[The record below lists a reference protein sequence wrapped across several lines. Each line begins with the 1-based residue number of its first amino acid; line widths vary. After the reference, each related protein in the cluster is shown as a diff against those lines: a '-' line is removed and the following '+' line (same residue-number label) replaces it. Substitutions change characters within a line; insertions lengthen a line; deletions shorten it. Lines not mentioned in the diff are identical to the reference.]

1 MERSLTFTLGCH
13 DGLPIFIGYFPTA
26 IAFGLVCR
34 DLGLRAWQAI
44 LFSVSNFAGS
54 GQFLAASL
62 MGSGALLAE
71 LVISVWLINMRY
83 VFMGAEL
90 ARKLDPHLKGW
101 QRPLI
106 AFGTTD
112 EVFSVAVLNPS
123 PLPAPYLFGLQATS
137 YLGWVGGT
145 AVGFLIGMVL
155 PPLLQLAVGV
165 TLYALF
171 TVLLTQQVRQK
182 GVIALA
188 IAALSATLHTVLT
201 GIVGVPVGW
210 SFVISMLSATFVG
223 AWIVD
228 EEVGR

>member
-1 MERSLTFTLGCH
+1 MERPLTFTQGCR

-34 DLGLRAWQAI
+34 DLGLRSWQAI

-71 LVISVWLINMRY
+71 LFISVLLINMRY
-83 VFMGAEL
+83 LFMGAEL
-90 ARKLDPHLKGW
+90 SRKLDANLAAW

-123 PLPAPYLFGLQATS
+123 PLPGSYLFALEGTS
-137 YLGWVGGT
+137 FLGWVSGT
-145 AVGFLIGMVL
+145 ATGVLIGTIL
-155 PPLLQLAVGV
+155 PLRLQLAVGV

-182 GVIALA
+182 GVMALA
-188 IAALSATLHTVLT
+188 IAAFSAAIHTILT
-201 GIVGVPVGW
+201 GILSLPVGW
-210 SFVISMLSATFVG
+210 SFVISMLSAAFIG
-223 AWIVD
+223 ALIID
-228 EEVGR
+228 EETIG

>member
-1 MERSLTFTLGCH
+1 MERPLTFTQGCR

-34 DLGLRAWQAI
+34 DLGLRSWQAI

-71 LVISVWLINMRY
+71 LFISVLLINMRY
-83 VFMGAEL
+83 MFMGAEL
-90 ARKLDPHLKGW
+90 SRKLDPALAGW

-106 AFGTTD
+106 AFATTD

-123 PLPAPYLFGLQATS
+123 PLPAPYLFGLEGIS

-145 AVGFLIGMVL
+145 ATGFLIGMIL

-171 TVLLTQQVRQK
+171 SILLTQQVRQK
-182 GVIALA
+182 GVVALA
-188 IAALSATLHTVLT
+188 LAALSAAIHTLLTVLLA
-201 GIVGVPVGW
+201 VPVGW
-210 SFVISMLSATFVG
+210 SFVISMLSAAFIG
-223 AWIVD
+223 ALVID
-228 EEVGR
+228 EEAV

>member
-34 DLGLRAWQAI
+34 DLGLRTWQAI

-71 LVISVWLINMRY
+71 LFISVLLINMRY
-83 VFMGAEL
+83 MFMGAEL
-90 ARKLDPHLKGW
+90 SRKLDPALAGW

-106 AFGTTD
+106 AFATTD

-123 PLPAPYLFGLQATS
+123 PLPAPYLFGLEGIS
-137 YLGWVGGT
+137 YLGWVSGT
-145 AVGFLIGMVL
+145 ATGFLIGMVL

-171 TVLLTQQVRQK
+171 TILLTQQVRQK
-182 GVIALA
+182 GLKALA
-188 IAALSATLHTVLT
+188 LAALSGTIHTVLT
-201 GIVGVPVGW
+201 VVLSVPVGW
-210 SFVISMLSATFVG
+210 SFVISMLSATFIG
-223 AWIVD
+223 ALIID
-228 EEVGR
+228 EEAI